1 MALKKET
8 WLWMRRSAGTIF
20 PGGRRTPMV
29 CERSMLQTGALM
41 RTALGNLVCPTSRS
55 DVGSLTLLR
64 TGELQMA
71 VMGEK
76 PTGHALL
83 VDMNL
88 VSPK

>member
-1 MALKKET
+1 
-8 WLWMRRSAGTIF
+8 
-20 PGGRRTPMV
+20 MV

-41 RTALGNLVCPTSRS
+41 QAALGNLVRPTSGF

-76 PTGHALL
+76 PAERALL
-83 VDMNL
+83 VDKNP

>member
-1 MALKKET
+1 MALKEET

-20 PGGRRTPMV
+20 PGGKKDIDG

-41 RTALGNLVCPTSRS
+41 RAALGNLVCPTSRS
-55 DVGSLTLLR
+55 DVGLLTLLR

-76 PTGHALL
+76 LTGHALL